1 MFSRTPHNSLLKK
14 IRIPEFWLGYPF
26 LVAILS
32 KENFYKSFF
41 TKFYSESIIIKV
53 SDKGE
58 NRI

>member
-14 IRIPEFWLGYPF
+14 IRIPEFSLGYSF
-26 LVAILS
+26 LVEISS